1 MRGGVF
7 GLGPRQICFLGEGLA
22 AKRQV
27 MQTRDPQ
34 DQLIRNLIILG
45 ATGAAVG
52 LLTVATA
59 ITVMV
64 SANFNILNWME

>member
-1 MRGGVF
+1 MIT
-7 GLGPRQICFLGEGLA
+7 Q
-22 AKRQV
+22 
-27 MQTRDPQ
+27 DPE
-34 DQLIRNLIILG
+34 DRFIRNLIILG
-45 ATGAAVG
+45 STGAVVG

>member
-1 MRGGVF
+1 MVT
-7 GLGPRQICFLGEGLA
+7 Q
-22 AKRQV
+22 
-27 MQTRDPQ
+27 DPE
-34 DQLIRNLIILG
+34 DRFIRNLLILA

-52 LLTVATA
+52 LLTVANV

>member
-1 MRGGVF
+1 
-7 GLGPRQICFLGEGLA
+7 
-22 AKRQV
+22 

-45 ATGAAVG
+45 VTGAAVG

>member
-1 MRGGVF
+1 
-7 GLGPRQICFLGEGLA
+7 
-22 AKRQV
+22 
-27 MQTRDPQ
+27 MQTGDPQ
-34 DQLIRNLIILG
+34 DQFIRNLIILG
-45 ATGAAVG
+45 ATGALVG